1 MIPVVEVE
9 ILGMSLCGD
18 VVIVTG
24 ELLSNGDLCT
34 VVVIPVIK

>member
-9 ILGMSLCGD
+9 ILGMSFCRD

-34 VVVIPVIK
+34 IVVVPVIR